1 MLRNQFSKAFALC
14 FTQKIA
20 NIATK
25 AWMLN
30 PCDERSDMLS
40 FEISLM
46 KIKNCIASSIS
57 AILFF
62 APPAQ
67 AFSVMHFS
75 LCAHLRSITCGVWRP
90 SRLTLRQWTSG
101 YVRSERCTGRSKW
114 QHHVRSF
121 PLYPSINAELEAGQ
135 AAITVFQV
143 LGMTPP
149 GIERSLRGRCK
160 TCCTT

>member
-57 AILFF
+57 AILFLLLLLK
-62 APPAQ
+62 
-67 AFSVMHFS
+67 HFQWCTS
-75 LCAHLRSITCGVWRP
+75 RFVLTFGVSRVVCGAHLGLLCAS
-90 SRLTLRQWTSG
+90 
-101 YVRSERCTGRSKW
+101 
-114 QHHVRSF
+114 
-121 PLYPSINAELEAGQ
+121 GQ
-135 AAITVFQV
+135 AAMFVVNVALVEVSGSTTCEAF
-143 LGMTPP
+143 LCTHPLTPSSRLDKLQLLFFKSWVWP
-149 GIERSLRGRCK
+149 HRESNAV
-160 TCCTT
+160 

>member
-1 MLRNQFSKAFALC
+1 MWWKKWYAVLWNKPYEDKKLYRIKHFC
-14 FTQKIA
+14 
-20 NIATK
+20 
-25 AWMLN
+25 N
-30 PCDERSDMLS
+30 PL
-40 FEISLM
+40 
-46 KIKNCIASSIS
+46 
-57 AILFF
+57 F

-114 QHHVRSF
+114 QHHVRSI